1 MESDGGL
8 VLEMRECQVCAR
20 VCVHV
25 RVGNTNISVCV
36 SEGGVG
42 VEEGVIF
49 QYI

>member
-1 MESDGGL
+1 MEVSFL
-8 VLEMRECQVCAR
+8 KCVNAKCAC

-42 VEEGVIF
+42 GEEGVVF